1 MVQARAPLKLPA
13 SAVSCL
19 SVVIHLARCVQLA
32 IFAFPRGY
40 DYLQFPSLI
49 AQWTRD
55 LEQAP
60 VVKMEPFSFA
70 SSESLDY
77 PVSIRII
84 NLEGDE
90 TPFLHSTLLEK
101 AELRH
106 IGSNTRY
113 CFLRRLVSPSLT
125 C

>member
-19 SVVIHLARCVQLA
+19 SVVIHPARCVQLA
-32 IFAFPRGY
+32 IFAFPRDY

-77 PVSIRII
+77 PVSIRMYVPAQSVVPCPECAR
-84 NLEGDE
+84 L
-90 TPFLHSTLLEK
+90 TVFLL
-101 AELRH
+101 
-106 IGSNTRY
+106 
-113 CFLRRLVSPSLT
+113 
-125 C
+125 